1 MLSQTNVCSLG
12 DGVSDALGLL
22 SPVLLGPYLLRNRVV
37 MPPLTRNR
45 ADADFVPTPR
55 MAVYY
60 AQRASAGLQVAEGTA
75 ISEQAVAYPRVP
87 GIWSRAQVAA
97 WQGVTGAVHAAGG
110 VIFQQLWHVG
120 RVSHSLTQPSG
131 EAPVA
136 PSAVRIDQARI
147 MTADGLKDFETP
159 RALET
164 DEVEAIVED
173 YAHAARNAM
182 RAGFDG
188 VEIHGANGYLID
200 QFLNDQV
207 NRRTDRYGGDLSNRL
222 RFLLEVVDAVTGVWG
237 PERVGVRLSP
247 SGTFMQ
253 CTDTDRKG
261 LYTAAV
267 RALDSRGLAYLH
279 LVEPTIAGSMSVEA
293 SPDAVPSAYFREV
306 YGGTLIVSGDHTFD
320 TGTEAI
326 SNGLADLVGYGRAFI
341 SNPDLPYRF
350 AQGLPLAPAERK
362 LFYTDTDEG
371 YIDYPSTA
379 EVEHLA
385 AVQDAIG
392 CGRLSPQAVRRALAD
407 ADPLHQVSSGQLH
420 ARHVLADE
428 TR

>member
-1 MLSQTNVCSLG
+1 M
-12 DGVSDALGLL
+12 SDAPGLL

-45 ADADFVPTPR
+45 ADAHFVPTPR

-75 ISEQAVAYPRVP
+75 ISGQAVAYPRVP
-87 GIWSRAQVAA
+87 GIWSSAQVAA
-97 WQGVTGAVHAAGG
+97 WRRVTDAVHAAGG

-131 EAPVA
+131 DVPVA
-136 PSAVRIDQARI
+136 PSAVRIDGATI
-147 MTADGLKDFETP
+147 MTADGPKEFETP

-164 DEVEAIVED
+164 DEVEAIVQD
-173 YAHAARNAM
+173 YARAARNAM

-188 VEIHGANGYLID
+188 VEIHAANGYLID

-207 NRRTDRYGGDLSNRL
+207 NRRTDRYGGELSHRL
-222 RFLLEVVDAVTGVWG
+222 RFLLEVVDAVAGVWG
-237 PERVGVRLSP
+237 TDRVGVRLSP

-253 CTDTDRKG
+253 CRDTDRKG

-267 RALDSRGLAYLH
+267 RALDTRALAYLH

-293 SPDAVPSAYFREV
+293 SPDAIPSAYFREV
-306 YGGTLIVSGDHTFD
+306 YTGTLIVSGDHTFE

-326 SNGLADLVGYGRAFI
+326 GNGQADLIGYGRAFI

-350 AQGLPLAPAERK
+350 AQALPLAPAERRT
-362 LFYTDTDEG
+362 FYTDGDKG
-371 YIDYPSTA
+371 YVDYPSSA
-379 EVEHLA
+379 EAEHLA
-385 AVQDAIG
+385 AVQEALERG
-392 CGRLSPQAVRRALAD
+392 QLSPEAVRRALAD
-407 ADPLHQVSSGQLH
+407 VDPLFQVASGQLH
-420 ARHVLADE
+420 AGRELIGE
-428 TR
+428 SS